1 MLKLH
6 KYFDEMDINI
16 KWYKK
21 NISINL
27 PKITLTLEELENNVS
42 SCTRCNLHKTRNKT
56 VFGDGKICSDI
67 MIIGEAPGKD
77 EDEQGKPFVGRAG
90 KLLNSFLGSIKLN
103 RNSVF
108 ITNTIKC
115 RPPDNRNP
123 MNDEIRACSGFLEKQ
138 IDLIKPKVMVLLG
151 KIAANSL
158 LGEDKPMSDLRQ
170 KKFFINKSKIPIIV
184 FYHPAYILR
193 SPLKK
198 TNVWQDLKFL
208 DNILK
213 ENVS

>member
-90 KLLNSFLGSIKLN
+90 KLLNSFLRSIKLN

-123 MNDEIRACSGFLEKQ
+123 MNDEIRACSGFLKKQ
-138 IDLIKPKVMVLLG
+138 IDLIKPKVIVLLG

>member
-90 KLLNSFLGSIKLN
+90 KLLNSFLRSIKLN

>member
-1 MLKLH
+1 MCIR
-6 KYFDEMDINI
+6 DR
-16 KWYKK
+16 YKK
-21 NISINL
+21 NISINS
-27 PKITLTLEELENNVS
+27 PKITSTLEELENNVS

-90 KLLNSFLGSIKLN
+90 KLLNSFLRSIKLN

>member
-1 MLKLH
+1 MIL
-6 KYFDEMDINI
+6 
-16 KWYKK
+16 
-21 NISINL
+21 
-27 PKITLTLEELENNVS
+27 
-42 SCTRCNLHKTRNKT
+42 
-56 VFGDGKICSDI
+56 GD
-67 MIIGEAPGKD
+67 APGKD

-90 KLLNSFLGSIKLN
+90 KLLNSFLRSIKLN

>member
-21 NISINL
+21 NISINS
-27 PKITLTLEELENNVS
+27 PKTTSTLEELENNVS

-90 KLLNSFLGSIKLN
+90 KLLNSFLRSIKLN

>member
-1 MLKLH
+1 MGI
-6 KYFDEMDINI
+6 DI

-21 NISINL
+21 NISKNL
-27 PKITLTLEELENNVS
+27 EVTPLTLEGLENSVS
-42 SCTRCNLHKTRNKT
+42 SCTRCNLHKNRNQT
-56 VFGDGKICSDI
+56 VFGEGKIDPDI

-90 KLLNSFLGSIKLN
+90 QLLNSFLRSIKLN

-108 ITNTIKC
+108 ITNVIKC
-115 RPPDNRNP
+115 RPPENRNP
-123 MNDEIRACSGFLEKQ
+123 ESEEIKACSGFLEKQ
-138 IDLIKPKVMVLLG
+138 IDIIKPKVMVLLG

-170 KKFFINKSKIPIIV
+170 KKFFVNKSEIPIIV

-198 TNVWQDLKFL
+198 SNVWEDLKFL

-213 ENVS
+213 EHVS

>member
-77 EDEQGKPFVGRAG
+77 EDEQGKPFVGRA
-90 KLLNSFLGSIKLN
+90 
-103 RNSVF
+103 
-108 ITNTIKC
+108 
-115 RPPDNRNP
+115 
-123 MNDEIRACSGFLEKQ
+123 
-138 IDLIKPKVMVLLG
+138 
-151 KIAANSL
+151 
-158 LGEDKPMSDLRQ
+158 
-170 KKFFINKSKIPIIV
+170 
-184 FYHPAYILR
+184 
-193 SPLKK
+193 
-198 TNVWQDLKFL
+198 
-208 DNILK
+208 
-213 ENVS
+213 